1 MALHAAQSGGLTVYA
16 GMLLPGDWFH
26 HGAMNDTY
34 LQELTTRENAV
45 ASELHSLYGKMYRR
59 TLKGF
64 YHAAEVYSTCC
75 YSASHR
81 CDLEHVRALGSM
93 LEPTG
98 QLVHSLSPTYDYVI
112 APFAVNVSVLETS
125 WWDSLLQ
132 LTPSVDIVA
141 FQDGVGVSAGRRTPK
156 SASELMKAVG
166 AAVAKQ
172 EHMSMWTDVRLDGHS
187 DLRDCRAEL
196 AVLSCFDDHT

>member
-1 MALHAAQSGGLTVYA
+1 MALHAAQAGGLSVYA
-16 GMLLPGDWFH
+16 GLLLPGDWFH

-34 LQELTTRENAV
+34 LRELTKRENAV
-45 ASELHSLYGKMYRR
+45 ASELHSLYGNTYRH

-81 CDLEHVRALGSM
+81 CDLEHVRALGSIM

-98 QLVHSLSPTYDYVI
+98 QLVHSLSSSYDYVI
-112 APFAVNVSVLETS
+112 APFSVNVSALETS
-125 WWDSLLQ
+125 WWTSLLQ

-141 FQDGVGVSAGRRTPK
+141 FQDGVGVSAGKRSPE
-156 SASELMKAVG
+156 SASELIKAVG
-166 AAVAKQ
+166 VAVAKQ
-172 EHMSMWTDVRLDGHS
+172 EHMSMWTDVRLSEPVGG
-187 DLRDCRAEL
+187 
-196 AVLSCFDDHT
+196 